1 MITDVKNNNCSIKA
15 DKQSMK
21 GRRHE
26 NDDSMQNGGGE
37 QYAMYDTDYIP
48 GDLHGTGHICR
59 MFVPY

>member
-1 MITDVKNNNCSIKA
+1 
-15 DKQSMK
+15 MK